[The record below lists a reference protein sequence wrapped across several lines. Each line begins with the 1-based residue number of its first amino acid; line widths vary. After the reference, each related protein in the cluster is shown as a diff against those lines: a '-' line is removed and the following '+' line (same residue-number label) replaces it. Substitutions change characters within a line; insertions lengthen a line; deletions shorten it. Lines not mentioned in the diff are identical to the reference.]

1 MQYKILIANGVNL
14 DLLGARPEQWYGTGT
29 LSELENFLL
38 KKVPDIEKLTSTK
51 ISLSFFQSND
61 EASFLNKLSEKWHGA
76 VINPGAWTHSS
87 LALADRLEALQLPF
101 AEVHLSN
108 LAKRTEDWRKRSYS
122 AGHALGVIY
131 GFGFESYFLG
141 LQAVISAVARKSQ

>member
-29 LSELENFLL
+29 LEQLEDFLV
-38 KKVPDIEKLTSTK
+38 KKVPEIEKLTGHK
-51 ISLSFFQSND
+51 ITLSFFQSN
-61 EASFLNKLSEKWHGA
+61 EEGSFLNKLSEKWHGA

-87 LALADRLEALQLPF
+87 LALADRLESLQLPF

-108 LAKRTEDWRKRSYS
+108 LSKRTEPWRKKSYS
-122 AGHALGVIY
+122 AVHALGVIY

-141 LQAVISAVARKSQ
+141 LQAVISALANKGK